1 MVSGSS
7 REAIAIEVGRSAHG
21 MRLGF
26 ALAAAGAVAG
36 VYALWL
42 LAASPS
48 GEFPLNDDW
57 AYAWSVRHLL
67 RTGELRISEWSS
79 ASAIFPV
86 YWGALFSQLA
96 GGFSFTALRISTLIF
111 SLVSPVALL
120 WLLRC
125 VGIPRSAALLGV
137 LTLIVNPLFV
147 HLSYTFMTDIFYL
160 GLMLV
165 GLALYVDGIERDSA
179 RSLWAASLAATL
191 AFLCRQLGL
200 ALPLAAACVLLVRR
214 RRQALR
220 PMLRAVLLP
229 ALAFAA
235 YTWWLNEVNGV
246 PWAFRLYTV
255 QNGLATLLRTSAP
268 AELAVRLL
276 QVMLYL
282 GIFTLPALVA
292 VAATRPLWFWR
303 KARPLWP
310 LFGGW
315 LLALAGFAL
324 YARLAHGEGMPYL
337 LGVIN
342 RDGIG
347 AQTLTLGQKPR
358 IPPEWI
364 FDLVTLV
371 APVAG
376 AASGALWTNVFRDVR
391 REINGP
397 GAVVLLA
404 ALIMAPPTA
413 SMAHLWDHYLLVFI
427 PASLYLTLRGAPVSA
442 RGGIAGALV
451 CGSMLAYT
459 LPEQAEYLAWND
471 ARWRVGRQLVRQ
483 HVPPVQIDGG
493 FEWVGWFDF
502 ERALPIALAAG
513 YSDNPGAWMTIFP
526 DRYLLTFEPVEGTRI
541 VASARWRTRFGSE
554 GTVLAVERETS
565 RGATVPPRP

>member
-1 MVSGSS
+1 MDGLS
-7 REAIAIEVGRSAHG
+7 REEIAMEVVRSVPEL
-21 MRLGF
+21 RVGF
-26 ALAAAGAVAG
+26 VLAAVGAVAG

-42 LAASPS
+42 LAASPV

-67 RTGELRISEWSS
+67 RTGELRISEWTS
-79 ASAIFPV
+79 ASAVFPV
-86 YWGALFSQLA
+86 YWGALFSKLA
-96 GGFSFTALRISTLIF
+96 GGFSFTALRVSTLMF
-111 SLVSPVALL
+111 SLMSPVALF

-125 VGIPRSAALLGV
+125 VGIPGSAALLGV
-137 LTLIVNPLFV
+137 VTLLVNPLFV
-147 HLSYTFMTDIFYL
+147 HLSYTFMTDVFYL

-165 GLALYVDGIERDSA
+165 GLALYVGGIERDSA
-179 RSLWAASLAATL
+179 RSLWAASLAAAL
-191 AFLCRQLGL
+191 AFLCRQIGL
-200 ALPLAAACVLLVRR
+200 ALPLAAASVLLVRR

-220 PMLRAVLLP
+220 PVLRAVLLP
-229 ALAFAA
+229 ALVFAA
-235 YTWWLNEVNGV
+235 HSWWLNEVNGV
-246 PWAFRLYTV
+246 PWAFRLNTV

-268 AELAVRLL
+268 ADLAVRLL
-276 QVMLYL
+276 QAMLYL

-292 VAATRPLWFWR
+292 VAATRPLSSWR
-303 KARPLWP
+303 EAGPRWP
-310 LFGGW
+310 IFGAW

-337 LGVIN
+337 LGVVN

-347 AQTLTLGQKPR
+347 AQTLPFGQKPR
-358 IPPEWI
+358 VPPEWI

-376 AASGALWTNVFRDVR
+376 AALGALWTNVFRAVR
-391 REINGP
+391 REINAP
-397 GAVVLLA
+397 GAVVLLS
-404 ALIMAPPTA
+404 ALIMAVPTA
-413 SMAHLWDHYLLVFI
+413 SMARLWDHYLLVFV
-427 PASLYLTLRGAPVSA
+427 PASLYLTLRGAHISA

-471 ARWRVGRQLVRQ
+471 ARWRVGRELVRQ
-483 HVPPVQIDGG
+483 HVPPVRIDGG

-513 YSDNPGAWMTIFP
+513 YSDNLGAWMTIFP
-526 DRYLLTFEPVEGTRI
+526 DRYFLSFEPVDGARI

-565 RGATVPPRP
+565 PWATVPPRP